1 MEYMMKD
8 ASQQKMRRENTIESI
23 LENITAQYEAGLL
36 HSTEY
41 RRSLRTISDMVN
53 KRLDVLADDEYKAW
67 FRQTNPYGNL

>member
-1 MEYMMKD
+1 ME
-8 ASQQKMRRENTIESI
+8 RENTIESI

-67 FRQTNPYGNL
+67 FRQTNHYGNL